1 MPPEIAPKPHDSHDD
16 MIPKGLLRAI
26 GVLLVVSIALV
37 SYAVLTGREH
47 VGQPKAAAVIEERQI
62 ILVGLD
68 AQAVKVLNTDGTVL
82 VDLPHGGFITVIQN
96 GLQRARKLRGVD
108 QMKPVRLVRYE
119 NGRLSIID
127 PETGWTAELHAFGDD
142 NRAAFERLMAM

>member
-1 MPPEIAPKPHDSHDD
+1 
-16 MIPKGLLRAI
+16 MIPAGLLRIIAI
-26 GVLLVVSIALV
+26 LLILSVSIV

-62 ILVGLD
+62 ILVGMD

-82 VDLPHGGFITVIQN
+82 ADLAHGGFVTVIQN

-108 QMKPVRLVRYE
+108 PLKPVRLVRYA
-119 NGRLSIID
+119 NGRLSIED

-142 NRAAFERLMAM
+142 NRAAFERLMAK